1 MCAPFSVH
9 DDTPDDTEAMAA
21 FDALVAAE
29 RRRLR
34 LALQVAGGA
43 TRYGFPRHNADAAIS
58 ETVGAV
64 TAARHTL
71 DRLYLRRAGEK
82 KVRLHGTPWAPDF
95 MRAYADALAGIE
107 PVEPRSINEAA
118 PGTWRS
124 LCIAYFASSEFAAYD
139 VMTRKRRRSSL
150 EATFAE
156 KPDPKGK
163 ATYAD
168 FPVHRM
174 TSAAIRLLRD
184 RKADTPEGANRSA
197 RRWR

>member
-71 DRLYLRRAGEK
+71 DRLIVSRAMGERC
-82 KVRLHGTPWAPDF
+82 VLAPSPQLQ
-95 MRAYADALAGIE
+95 AIE
-107 PVEPRSINEAA
+107 LQGRVARNEAA
-118 PGTWRS
+118 RGLDRAGPAIVASRTVDGAEAS
-124 LCIAYFASSEFAAYD
+124 LITMAHAYGDSLAAD
-139 VMTRKRRRSSL
+139 MPL
-150 EATFAE
+150 
-156 KPDPKGK
+156 
-163 ATYAD
+163 
-168 FPVHRM
+168 
-174 TSAAIRLLRD
+174 AIGGGR
-184 RKADTPEGANRSA
+184 
-197 RRWR
+197 